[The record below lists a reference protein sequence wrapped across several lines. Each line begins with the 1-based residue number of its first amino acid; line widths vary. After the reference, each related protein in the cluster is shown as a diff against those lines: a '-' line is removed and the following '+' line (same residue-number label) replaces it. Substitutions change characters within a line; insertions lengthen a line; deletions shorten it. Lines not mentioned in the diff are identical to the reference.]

1 MTTLIRLAAGLHMGD
16 LIKLRTARK
25 QAQRRRAEQEATSHR
40 LAYGRPKAER
50 RLERSQSD
58 KAKRDL
64 DGHRIESGD
73 AE

>member
-1 MTTLIRLAAGLHMGD
+1 MGELIN
-16 LIKLRTARK
+16 LRTARK
-25 QAQRRRAEQEATSHR
+25 QARHRRAEQEAASNRWAH
-40 LAYGRPKAER
+40 GRPKAER
-50 RLERSQSD
+50 RLEQSRGD